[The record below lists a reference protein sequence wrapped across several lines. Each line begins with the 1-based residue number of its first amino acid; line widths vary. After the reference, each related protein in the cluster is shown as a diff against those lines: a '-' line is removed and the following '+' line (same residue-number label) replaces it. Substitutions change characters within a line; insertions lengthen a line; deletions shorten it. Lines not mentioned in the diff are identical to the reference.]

1 MILTKIDL
9 LDEVLDAHGSALGR
23 DHVAYRNHTYR
34 VANLCQALGVEAP
47 EAQMKAAIAA
57 AFHDL
62 GIWTDRTFD
71 YLVPSAKLAQEHL
84 VRTGL
89 GEWGPEIEAMI
100 LEHHKLTAAPP
111 APSALVETFRRADWI
126 DVTFGAR
133 SFGPRAPCFARS
145 SRPFRMRAFTLAWRS
160 CRSIDSCVTRRAR
173 CPCSGGDDRSHPLSA
188 EGLLKSRG
196 SRR

>member
-9 LDEVLDAHGSALGR
+9 LDEVLDAHNSALGG
-23 DHVAYRNHTYR
+23 DHDAYRNHTYR
-34 VANLCQALGVEAP
+34 VANFCHALGVDAP
-47 EAQMKAAIAA
+47 EAQEKAAIAA

-84 VRTGL
+84 VGTGRL
-89 GEWGPEIEAMI
+89 EWGPEIEAMI

-133 SFGPRAPCFARS
+133 SFGLSRDVLRPIFDAFPDAGFHAR
-145 SRPFRMRAFTLAWRS
+145 LAKLS
-160 CRSIDSCVTRRAR
+160 L
-173 CPCSGGDDRSHPLSA
+173 DRFLRHPTSPLPM
-188 EGLLKSRG
+188 LRW
-196 SRR
+196 